1 MIEAAR
7 LDFAELVVDAEQRI
21 RGHVR
26 ETPLEH
32 SNFLSQLTGA
42 DVYLKLESSQVTGSF
57 KLRGA
62 MNKML
67 ALSEKERAN
76 GLLTASSGNHGTACA
91 YLMNYFK
98 I

>member
-7 LDFAELVVDAEQRI
+7 LDFAELVIDAEQRI

-57 KLRGA
+57 KLR
-62 MNKML
+62 
-67 ALSEKERAN
+67 LS
-76 GLLTASSGNHGTACA
+76 LIH
-91 YLMNYFK
+91 

>member
-7 LDFAELVVDAEQRI
+7 LDVATLVIDAEQRI

-26 ETPLEH
+26 ETPLER

-42 DVYLKLESSQVTGSF
+42 DVYLKLESSQITGSF

-67 ALSEKERAN
+67 AYPKKSEQ
-76 GLLTASSGNHGTACA
+76 
-91 YLMNYFK
+91 MVF
-98 I
+98 